1 MKNVI
6 VLLFK
11 SWTCSHTTSKI
22 QEKKNTNSSKLWHK
36 TTVRTHKV
44 TIKRDQMNIQTQNNY
59 KGMQKDQKKDAE
71 LLQRHAKMT
80 RETHN
85 CKKDSQNDTNRHKM
99 ATNTQ
104 NYNKRMHNYCKE
116 AQKKKNYKGPPSI
129 FTRTPVYYYNRRGKI
144 VNLLFKAVFTI
155 CIANHFRSW
164 DVRAHVWVRE
174 GSIGSQGDVMVSG
187 WGWENMETA
196 RARFGVPT
204 HHTRYWDPV
213 HRQKT
218 K

>member
-1 MKNVI
+1 MQNYYRDMQKW
-6 VLLFK
+6 LER
-11 SWTCSHTTSKI
+11 HTTARKTHKMTLIDTKWLQILKI
-22 QEKKNTNSSKLWHK
+22 TTKGCI
-36 TTVRTHKV
+36 TTV
-44 TIKRDQMNIQTQNNY
+44 KRL
-59 KGMQKDQKKDAE
+59 K
-71 LLQRHAKMT
+71 
-80 RETHN
+80 
-85 CKKDSQNDTNRHKM
+85 
-99 ATNTQ
+99 
-104 NYNKRMHNYCKE
+104 
-116 AQKKKNYKGPPSI
+116 KKKNYKGPPSI